1 MPRLLSALSFRDS
14 LLYREEEACNKTEKG
29 TSTGQQALWLAV
41 CLPKLALEVVAADQP
56 DEISVVVE
64 EIKGRK
70 LVHTAS
76 CSAERM
82 GISAGMA
89 LSAACT
95 CCPGLKVHRINEI
108 AREKRLHALAAWA
121 LQFSPLVS
129 LHPPCSLLLEAGG
142 SIDYFGG
149 LAAIRDTI
157 ARELAERWKHVFY
170 QATTPTP
177 AASLMLARAGRNLV
191 VECGADLRS
200 VLGPLSIEVLPLD
213 DKRKQQLNKT
223 GVRIL
228 RDLWRLPAGG
238 LARRFGTDL
247 VTHLDQA
254 LGKLPDPLNA
264 YRLPPRFSDT
274 REFSFDID
282 EQQSLLPVVHE
293 LVTGLCD
300 FLQQQDLYTMDYQVH
315 FYHRQDPVTML
326 HIGLRRPI
334 REPGYL
340 MLLAQTQLSR
350 TKPAAAVVRVTL
362 TAERF
367 YSVAPRTRCLFP
379 GSGLEQED
387 QDIAPLLEQLSTR
400 LGAAALKSIATHAD
414 HRPEYASRAGMSVNA
429 GPPPPDNRRP
439 LWLLPKPRE
448 LLNRD
453 DGIYYRSRIRF
464 LMGPERIVTG
474 WWDSR
479 GIRRDY
485 YVGADD
491 IAGRVWIYR
500 DLATRQKWYLHGLFG

>member
-1 MPRLLSALSFRDS
+1 MPRPLPALSFRDP
-14 LLYREEEACNKTEKG
+14 LLYREEEACNKTE
-29 TSTGQQALWLAV
+29 TRTGQQALWLAV

-64 EIKGRK
+64 EIQGRK
-70 LVHTAS
+70 LVHTVS

-82 GISAGMA
+82 GISAGMT
-89 LSAACT
+89 LNAACT
-95 CCPGLKVHRINEI
+95 CCPGLKVYRIDRI
-108 AREKRLHALAAWA
+108 ARKKRLDALAAWA
-121 LQFSPLVS
+121 LQFSPLVG
-129 LHPPCSLLLEAGG
+129 LHPPCSFLLEAGG
-142 SIDYFGG
+142 SINYFGG
-149 LAAIRDTI
+149 LSAIRDTI

-170 QATTPTP
+170 QATAPTPT
-177 AASLMLARAGRNLV
+177 ASLMLAQAGRNLV
-191 VECGADLRS
+191 VERGADLRS
-200 VLGPLSIEVLPLD
+200 ALGPLSIEVLPLD
-213 DKRKQQLNKT
+213 DKRRQQLNKT

-228 RDLWRLPAGG
+228 RDLWRLPSGG

-264 YRLPPRFSDT
+264 YRIPPRFSDT
-274 REFSFDID
+274 REFSFEID
-282 EQQSLLPVVHE
+282 EQQSLLPAVHE

-334 REPGYL
+334 RQPGYL
-340 MLLAQTQLSR
+340 MLLAETKLSR
-350 TKPAAAVVRVTL
+350 TKPVAAVVRVTL

-379 GSGLEQED
+379 GSGLERED
-387 QDIAPLLEQLSTR
+387 HDIAPLLEQLSTR
-400 LGAAALKSIATHAD
+400 LGAAALKSITTHAD
-414 HRPEYASRAGMSVNA
+414 HRPEYACRAGASISA
-429 GPPPPDNRRP
+429 GPAPPYNRRP

-448 LLNRD
+448 LLNKD
-453 DGIYYRSRIRF
+453 GGIYYRSRIHF

-474 WWDSR
+474 WWDNH
-479 GIRRDY
+479 GIQRDY
-485 YVGADD
+485 YVGTDD
-491 IAGRVWIYR
+491 IAGRVWIYH
-500 DLATRQKWYLHGLFG
+500 DLTTRQKWYLHGLFG

>member
-1 MPRLLSALSFRDS
+1 MPRPLPALSFRDP
-14 LLYREEEACNKTEKG
+14 LLYQEEEACNKTG

-82 GISAGMA
+82 GISAGMT

-95 CCPGLKVHRINEI
+95 CCPGLKVHRIDKI
-108 AREKRLHALAAWA
+108 AREKRLDALAAWA
-121 LQFSPLVS
+121 LQFSPMVS
-129 LHPPCSLLLEAGG
+129 LHPPCSFLLEAGG
-142 SIDYFGG
+142 SINYFGS
-149 LAAIRDTI
+149 LTAIRDTI
-157 ARELAERWKHVFY
+157 ARELAERWKHVFC

-177 AASLMLARAGRNLV
+177 TASLMLAQAGHNLV
-191 VECGADLRS
+191 VERGADLRS
-200 VLGPLSIEVLPLD
+200 VLGPLSIEVLSLD

-228 RDLWRLPAGG
+228 RDLWRLPSGG

-254 LGKLPDPLNA
+254 LGKLPDPLNT
-264 YRLPPRFSDT
+264 YRIPPRFSDT

-326 HIGLRRPI
+326 HIGLRQPI
-334 REPGYL
+334 RQPGYL
-340 MLLAQTQLSR
+340 MMLAETKLSR
-350 TKPAAAVVRVTL
+350 TKPAAAVVRVML

-367 YSVAPRTRCLFP
+367 YSVAPRTRCLLP
-379 GSGLEQED
+379 GSDLERED

-400 LGAAALKSIATHAD
+400 LGAAALKSITTHAD
-414 HRPEYASRAGMSVNA
+414 HRPEYACRAGAPAGA
-429 GPPPPDNRRP
+429 GPAPPDNRRP

-448 LLNRD
+448 LLNKD
-453 DGIYYRSRIRF
+453 GGIYYRSRIHF

-474 WWDSR
+474 WWDNH
-479 GIRRDY
+479 GIQRDY
-485 YVGADD
+485 YVGTDD
-491 IAGRVWIYR
+491 IAGHVWIYH
-500 DLATRQKWYLHGLFG
+500 DLTTRQKWYLHGLFG